1 MTEQEIVNILKENK
15 NKGVADLFLP
25 GEVSDWIA
33 ENLNNSNLLYLDSM
47 GNWAY
52 SKDAD
57 FDDYDNVVFALPD
70 MFDLPPKIQS
80 GWVEFDINERG
91 QFLVIFTQNLRY
103 YFNWFEWWRLLEKS
117 IDYNYGFT
125 AFGGWQ
131 YPNSQYWFTTPEF
144 RVGEIGYVSAWDST
158 KQEPKPAIPI
168 KIRFWRESR

>member
-15 NKGVADLFLP
+15 KKGVADLFLP

-47 GNWAY
+47 GNWRY
-52 SKDAD
+52 FKDAD

-70 MFDLPPKIQS
+70 MFALPPKTQT
-80 GWVEFDINERG
+80 GWVEFDIDQKGN
-91 QFLVIFTQNLRY
+91 FHCFMDNDMY
-103 YFNWFEWWRLLEKS
+103 YFFWANWNVFLTKAYS
-117 IDYNYGFT
+117 FGYT

-131 YPNSQYWFTTPEF
+131 YESNGYWLTESQVIGKEGLLTTLTDYNE
-144 RVGEIGYVSAWDST
+144 DC
-158 KQEPKPAIPI
+158 KPAIPI